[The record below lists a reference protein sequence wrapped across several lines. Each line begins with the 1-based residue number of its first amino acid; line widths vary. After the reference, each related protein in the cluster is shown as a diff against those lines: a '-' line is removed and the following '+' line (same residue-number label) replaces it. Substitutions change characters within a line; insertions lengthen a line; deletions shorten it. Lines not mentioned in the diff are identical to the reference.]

1 MSQDVFIPAPGGAQP
16 AAQPQGIVNAPQPLP
31 ADGPG
36 SPVGPTENT
45 TGLIVAGVILLVLAI
60 ALFFVRSGIKNA
72 LTSARVSLDAA
83 NFAATLWY
91 AVLLLSS
98 ALLVLG
104 LLGGFFQYL
113 AYTGVAV
120 GVTLVGLIA
129 CGLVTANARKSRR

>member
-1 MSQDVFIPAPGGAQP
+1 MSDDVFIPAPGGSQP
-16 AAQPQGIVNAPQPLP
+16 PSQPQGIVSAPPPP
-31 ADGPG
+31 AQNGPS
-36 SPVGPTENT
+36 SPFGPMEDT
-45 TGLIVAGVILLVLAI
+45 TGLIIAAAILLVLAI
-60 ALFFVRSGIKNA
+60 ALFFIRSGIKNA

-120 GVTLVGLIA
+120 GVTLAGLIA
-129 CGLVTANARKSRR
+129 CILVTANARNSRR